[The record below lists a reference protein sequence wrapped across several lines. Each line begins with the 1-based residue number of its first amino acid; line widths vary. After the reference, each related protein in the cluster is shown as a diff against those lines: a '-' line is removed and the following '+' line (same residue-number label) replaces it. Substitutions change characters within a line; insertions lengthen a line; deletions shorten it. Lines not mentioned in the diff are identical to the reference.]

1 MLHRHLTALALIPF
15 TLAACSESTEEGT
28 GSLDANVQAEEVIQE
43 GLQPGD
49 EPSDISDGWTVDF
62 EKYIV
67 SIGPVE
73 LTLPSDDLD
82 VDSDETWAV
91 DLTQI
96 PPQGFT
102 IWSASDLKSGRWDL
116 SYDTSHGATNR
127 HESVS
132 ESDFE
137 ALNENEHTYII
148 AGEINQE
155 GGFSCPPPSQAE
167 PGSAEQVGTSSL
179 GAPCY
184 ANESIK
190 FSWSVE
196 AEAHYGPCEVDEV
209 PGVSI
214 SSGSTSTAAL
224 TIHGDHIFF
233 NGFPTGSEG
242 GIRRV
247 AQWLADADLDLD
259 GTVTVEELESIA
271 PSDLLD
277 PEIYQLG
284 GSPITPLD
292 TMLTYVSAQLSTQG
306 HFQGEG
312 ECPIGGEVHSH

>member
-1 MLHRHLTALALIPF
+1 MLRRNAPILALLPF
-15 TLAACSESTEEGT
+15 ALVACSESSEQGAGT
-28 GSLDANVQAEEVIQE
+28 LNVNVEAEEVIQE
-43 GLQPGD
+43 GLEPG
-49 EPSDISDGWTVDF
+49 EETSQISDGWSVDF

-73 LTLPSDDLD
+73 LHLPSSDLD
-82 VDSDETWAV
+82 VHNHDSWAV
-91 DLTQI
+91 DLTQV
-96 PPQGFT
+96 PPQGLN
-102 IWSASDLKSGRWDL
+102 IWTAENLETGRWDL
-116 SYDTSHGATNR
+116 NYDTSLGATHR

-137 ALNENEHTYII
+137 ALNDKKHTYII
-148 AGEINQE
+148 SGEIRQE
-155 GGFSCPPPSQAE
+155 GGFSCPPASQAT
-167 PGSAEQVGTSSL
+167 PGSAEEISTNSL

-184 ANESIK
+184 KNERIT
-190 FSWSVE
+190 FSWSVA
-196 AEAHYGPCEVDEV
+196 AEAHYGPCEVDEI
-209 PGVSI
+209 PGVSV
-214 SSGSTSTAAL
+214 SSGRASNAAL
-224 TIHGDHIFF
+224 TIHGDHLFF

-259 GTVTVEELESIA
+259 GEVTLDELESIA

-292 TMLTYVSAQLSTQG
+292 SMLTYVEAQLSTQG

-312 ECPIGGEVHSH
+312 ECPLGGEVHSH